1 MDRLAEKLW
10 LEQVSSPRKFFHR
23 ARPKLRAYK
32 RAISYFRF
40 ALRRFRFGV
49 LIDLVRRLAS
59 PLAIYAATLALNLD
73 RPCPGALFK
82 NWTLRLR

>member
-49 LIDLVRRLAS
+49 
-59 PLAIYAATLALNLD
+59 TLGLNLD